1 MKENIYKDLDLN
13 FDINPLTGDIAK
25 KKGVA
30 AIRDSLKNILLYNIF
45 EKPYSTQFDIGIRNL
60 LFENK
65 GKAFET
71 YLRSRI
77 NILIKSYEPRVVLN
91 DVIVKSGPDE
101 NSVEVSIYYTPKET
115 QTQDTL
121 ELFLGK
127 YNG

>member
-13 FDINPLTGDIAK
+13 FDINPLSGDIAK
-25 KKGVA
+25 KKGVD

-65 GKAFET
+65 GKGFET

>member
-13 FDINPLTGDIAK
+13 FDVNPLTGDIGK
-25 KKGVA
+25 KKGID
-30 AIRDSLKNILLYNIF
+30 AIKQSLKNILLYNIF

-60 LFENK
+60 LFENRGK
-65 GKAFET
+65 GFET

-91 DVIVKSGPDE
+91 DVVVKSGRDE
-101 NSVEVSIYYTPKET
+101 NSVSISVYYTAKET
-115 QTQDTL
+115 QSKDSL

>member
-13 FDINPLTGDIAK
+13 FDVNPLTGDIGK
-25 KKGVA
+25 NKGID
-30 AIRDSLKNILLYNIF
+30 AIKQSLKNILLYNIF

-60 LFENK
+60 LFENRGK
-65 GKAFET
+65 GFET

-91 DVIVKSGPDE
+91 DVVVKSGRDE
-101 NSVEVSIYYTPKET
+101 NSVSISVYYTAKET
-115 QTQDTL
+115 QSKDSL

-127 YNG
+127 YNV